1 MSEISIHNVYQV
13 TRDMNRALDFYR
25 DVVGLEVQFQDG
37 EKWSQ
42 LMAGNTKLALA
53 SIEEA
58 APSKGG
64 SVVVFK
70 VGNLDKARIA
80 IEASGT
86 EIEADRNMGDRGRV
100 ISCRDPDGNL
110 IQLYQ
115 AA

>member
-1 MSEISIHNVYQV
+1 MPEISIHNVYQV
-13 TRDMNRALDFYR
+13 TRNMDRALEFYR
-25 DVVGLEVQFQDG
+25 DVIGLDVQFRDG

-53 SIEEA
+53 SIQEA
-58 APSKGG
+58 APSDRG

-70 VGNLDKARIA
+70 VDDLDQARNS

-86 EIEADRNMGDRGRV
+86 EVVADRDMGDRGRV
-100 ISCRDPDGNL
+100 ISCLDPDGNL

-115 AA
+115 SA